1 MLVRALRFMIAQATL
16 SHRSRCEKIVPLSL
30 SKMTLDLSAPTSL
43 LGVIINQKYKLL
55 GQIGEGGMGRVFK
68 AEQLPLGRPVAIK
81 ILRPTSEQEGDDAE
95 VGAFEKRFFLEAST
109 LSKLQHP
116 NLVAVFDY
124 GEIEGNDTPT
134 FFMAME
140 FLAGETLHKRIRARK
155 RLPAK
160 ETISIVRQIARGLHE
175 AHSMG
180 LVHRDLKPG
189 NVMIVPEHDDLEI
202 VKVVDFGLVKVLEGS
217 SEELTQAG
225 TFLGS
230 PTYIPPEQVRGAA
243 LGTQAD
249 LYSLGV
255 VFYEMLAGVPPF
267 QGTTIELLLAQVNK
281 RPPSFASRVE
291 GLWVPPAL
299 EKLVM
304 RCLEKN
310 PESRPQGMDGFL
322 AELKECEAAL
332 DGPPASLSATR
343 APTSAP
349 GSKSSGVPSVRT
361 AGSSGSLPAVNPG
374 LASTRAPT
382 SGPTPALAPTSSRS
396 GQYKTHPATIPGP
409 DESSNVPKLPPP
421 PALPRDSLAS
431 LNEDGS
437 KRMSDRAFYTL
448 IAIGSLVV
456 MGLTFVLLMKFA
468 R

>member
-1 MLVRALRFMIAQATL
+1 
-16 SHRSRCEKIVPLSL
+16 
-30 SKMTLDLSAPTSL
+30 MTLDLSTPGSM
-43 LGVIINQKYKLL
+43 LGAIINQKYKLL

-68 AEQLPLGRPVAIK
+68 AEQLPLGRPVAVK
-81 ILRPTSEQEGDDAE
+81 VLRPPTEQEDDAE
-95 VGAFEKRFFLEAST
+95 IGAFEKRFFLEAST
-109 LSKLQHP
+109 LAKLQHP

-140 FLAGETLHKRIRARK
+140 FLAGETLHKRIRGQK
-155 RLPAK
+155 RLAPRDAI
-160 ETISIVRQIARGLHE
+160 TIVRQIARGLHE

-180 LVHRDLKPG
+180 IVHRDLKPG
-189 NVMIVPEHDDLEI
+189 NVMIVPEHDDGEI
-202 VKVVDFGLVKVLEGS
+202 VKVLDFGLVKVLEGNA
-217 SEELTQAG
+217 EELTQAG

-281 RPPSFASRVE
+281 RPPPFATRVE
-291 GLWVPPAL
+291 GLVIPPSL
-299 EKLVM
+299 ERLVL

-310 PESRPQGMDGFL
+310 PDNRPVGMDGFL
-322 AELKECEAAL
+322 AELKEIEVLIDAPPTSLSSTRVPSSIGAAPSS
-332 DGPPASLSATR
+332 GRSSGPAST
-343 APTSAP
+343 
-349 GSKSSGVPSVRT
+349 SSGAYPSASRASGV
-361 AGSSGSLPAVNPG
+361 SGSMAAVS
-374 LASTRAPT
+374 STRAPGVQST
-382 SGPTPALAPTSSRS
+382 SNPSLAATSSGGYRA
-396 GQYKTHPATIPGP
+396 HPATIPGP
-409 DESSNVPKLPPP
+409 DSSSNVPRLPPP
-421 PALPRDSLAS
+421 PAVPRDSLAS
-431 LNEDGS
+431 LDGEG
-437 KRMSDRAFYTL
+437 KATMSDRAFFAL

-456 MGLTFVLLMKFA
+456 MGITFVLLMKFA